1 MRYERKW
8 LTAAVA
14 VLLLCLVAGTAF
26 GQHKVTSTE
35 TKSFEVIEVD
45 GNKVVVKEA
54 GGAKE
59 YTVPDDFR
67 FDVGGKQLSVHELK
81 PGMKGKATI
90 TTTTTT
96 KPVYVTE
103 VRNGE
108 VKQVGGSSVTLRTDK
123 GYRMY
128 TQGEVDQR
136 KVEILRDG
144 KPVQLSDLRVGD
156 RLSATIVTEAPP
168 QVLTE
173 RQVQASLSAAE
184 TKPATTKPYEP
195 AKTHETKS
203 AATTAPATTATA
215 STGEATTSPETKKL
229 PSTASLMPLL
239 VLAGLISLTIGLVL
253 TWRRLGRQ

>member
-1 MRYERKW
+1 MRYEKRW
-8 LTAAVA
+8 LTATMA
-14 VLLLCLVAGTAF
+14 VLLLCLAAGAAF

-35 TKSFEVIEVD
+35 TKSFEVVEVD

-108 VKQVGGSSVTLRTDK
+108 VKQVGGSSVTLRTEK

-144 KPVQLSDLRVGD
+144 KPVQLADLRAGD
-156 RLSATIVTEAPP
+156 RLTATIVTEGPP
-168 QVLTE
+168 QVVTE
-173 RQVQASLSAAE
+173 KQVHASLAE
-184 TKPATTKPYEP
+184 PDTAKPAATKSY
-195 AKTHETKS
+195 ETKS
-203 AATTAPATTATA
+203 KATTTAATSTT
-215 STGEATTSPETKKL
+215 STGGEATSPKKKKTL
-229 PSTASLMPLL
+229 PATASLMPLL